1 MLNQAE
7 VTSEIKSTSKNKE
20 RILQGLEKIS
30 REVYAEFSHGTNQTF
45 DKIEEKYIKKLIID
59 YWYSIES
66 AKKLVQEF
74 EIQTFDSITEAIES
88 SLPFVPNQNYSKY
101 LEKYPKIIEKFLE
114 TWDMSK
120 SFLAH
125 ELSLPALENEW
136 IIEMAKRTSWNEL
149 INKKSEKSVPKIYQ
163 KNIAGLLGVFLGWLG
178 VHKFYL
184 DRPIQGIVYIIFC
197 FTFIPAIIWFL
208 EWISYFSYKND
219 DEFTKKMLKP

>member
-1 MLNQAE
+1 
-7 VTSEIKSTSKNKE
+7 
-20 RILQGLEKIS
+20 
-30 REVYAEFSHGTNQTF
+30 
-45 DKIEEKYIKKLIID
+45 
-59 YWYSIES
+59 
-66 AKKLVQEF
+66 
-74 EIQTFDSITEAIES
+74 
-88 SLPFVPNQNYSKY
+88 LPFVPNQNYSKY

>member
-1 MLNQAE
+1 MRY
-7 VTSEIKSTSKNKE
+7 VEI
-20 RILQGLEKIS
+20 
-30 REVYAEFSHGTNQTF
+30 FS
-45 DKIEEKYIKKLIID
+45 
-59 YWYSIES
+59 S
-66 AKKLVQEF
+66 
-74 EIQTFDSITEAIES
+74 
-88 SLPFVPNQNYSKY
+88 
-101 LEKYPKIIEKFLE
+101 
-114 TWDMSK
+114 
-120 SFLAH
+120 H